1 MTFPAVIS
9 GWTILAPRCNTGNC
23 ARPAGC
29 VFPNTLLDGP
39 KGDFVALLRHPQCPR
54 RAGPCTGQQPL
65 PQAERKLF
73 FARLQ
78 PGDCARPAGCAFP
91 YALAGR
97 ALAQDSSLFRKRKEN
112 CFLSGCNQGI
122 VLALRAV
129 HSPTPSPGGPLHR
142 IAALSIR
149 RGLLFYA
156 PAQASLAGHKNN
168 NSLPQCGKLQSC
180 AVKGG
185 FEPPVR
191 KPVRQFSKL
200 LV

>member
-1 MTFPAVIS
+1 MDSLWLQGDFVALLRHPHC
-9 GWTILAPRCNTGNC
+9 PRRAGPCTGQLPLPQAERELFFARLQPGDC

-39 KGDFVALLRHPQCPR
+39 KGDFVALLRHPHCPR

-65 PQAERKLF
+65 PQAERELF
-73 FARLQ
+73 FC
-78 PGDCARPAGCAFP
+78 PFP
-91 YALAGR
+91 Y
-97 ALAQDSSLFRKRKEN
+97 K
-112 CFLSGCNQGI
+112 QG
-122 VLALRAV
+122 LTEGDKKTAC
-129 HSPTPSPGGPLHR
+129 
-142 IAALSIR
+142 R
-149 RGLLFYA
+149 RCDKLL
-156 PAQASLAGHKNN
+156 
-168 NSLPQCGKLQSC
+168 SC